1 MCEREK
7 LYEEIK
13 NASLFADLDRMQC
26 LFLLE
31 YLCARRILFKKGSM
45 IYAQESA
52 TETFAL
58 VVRGTVE
65 MARYDCMGN
74 RFLLLTQSS
83 GTCIGL
89 ASTLFK
95 EWIPYTHIIARSDCE
110 ILFFDA
116 EKLRGPACLLIP
128 ACAILK
134 NNISKQLVSKETE
147 LLGKLSLINCKTI
160 REKVLVFLAQQAEH
174 HCSDCFEIEFS
185 RQDMADFLSID
196 RSALSKELA
205 NMKRDGLIDYCRNHF
220 ELKKGEWQQ

>member
-13 NASLFADLDRMQC
+13 NAPLFADLDRMQC

-31 YLCARRILFKKGSM
+31 YLCARRVLFKKGSM

-58 VVRGTVE
+58 VVSGAVE

-74 RFLLLTQSS
+74 RFLLLTQS
-83 GTCIGL
+83 GGACIGL
-89 ASTLFK
+89 ASTLFE

-160 REKVLVFLAQQAEH
+160 REKVLVFLAQQAEQH
-174 HCSDCFEIEFS
+174 HSDCFEIEFS

-205 NMKRDGLIDYCRNHF
+205 NMKRDGLIDYYRNRF
-220 ELKKGEWQQ
+220 ELKKGDWRQ